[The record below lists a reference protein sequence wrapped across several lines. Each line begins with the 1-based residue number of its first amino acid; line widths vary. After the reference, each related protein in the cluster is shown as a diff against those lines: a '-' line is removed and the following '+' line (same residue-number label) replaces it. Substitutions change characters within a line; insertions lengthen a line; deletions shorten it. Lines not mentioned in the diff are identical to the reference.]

1 MSDGNYNRA
10 LLPHTDYQSGVR
22 AGRAAERG
30 LAIDTLR
37 DVLAEQLPELSVD
50 DLERVVSE
58 FRLKLAE
65 REP

>member
-1 MSDGNYNRA
+1 MSDGNFNRA

-22 AGRAAERG
+22 AGRAAERT
-30 LAIDTLR
+30 LAIETLK
-37 DVLAEQLPELSVD
+37 DVLAEQLPRLEEDELD
-50 DLERVVSE
+50 RVVSE